1 MEGKETL
8 EPIVLKRKS
17 NLSQFN
23 VDKNVYAQRDMD
35 YESDGE
41 LITDEKFNPTMN
53 LLGSMQNLTP
63 HYDSDKNKWSF
74 YGTIEDLER
83 IAKALSLQDEK
94 TKQIIKVDESSLYN
108 RFDPFWAHQSLWKSV
123 FIEENARYLEPNTP
137 LNELY
142 IRILRG
148 REDIQQPDRNNQST
162 FDTDRSNLEL
172 ISPNMEKK
180 KKTDDAALQKK
191 AMKLFFEVIEKPER
205 LDRVLEVLNPVDL
218 GLATTQEQK
227 EALLQTEFVNNN
239 EYVPK
244 YGTSAMKQFIE
255 VCELDKVDL
264 EVYYLAVQAIRLS
277 VVRVSTSDGYSFRG
291 EVINSGSIRSDN
303 DLFRYL
309 KDPKNAPLF
318 IQIEDAIKTAKA
330 TK

>member
-1 MEGKETL
+1 MEGKEIL

-23 VDKNVYAQRDMD
+23 VDKNIYAQRDMD

-41 LITDEKFNPTMN
+41 LVADEKFNPTMN

-63 HYDSDKNKWSF
+63 HYDSDRSRWSF
-74 YGTIEDLER
+74 YGTFEDLDR

-94 TKQIIKVDESSLYN
+94 TKQIIKVDESSLFN
-108 RFDPFWAHQSLWKSV
+108 RFDPFWAHSSLWKSV

-137 LNELY
+137 MNELY
-142 IRILRG
+142 VRILRG
-148 REDIQQPDRNNQST
+148 REDIQQPGRSDQST

-191 AMKLFFEVIEKPER
+191 AMKLFFETIEKAER
-205 LDRVLEVLNPVDL
+205 LDRVLEVLNPIDL

-244 YGTSAMKQFIE
+244 YGTTAMKQFIE
-255 VCELDKVDL
+255 VCELSNVDL

-277 VVRVSTSDGYSFRG
+277 VIRVSIGDGYSFKG
-291 EVINSGSIRSDN
+291 EVINSGSIKSDN

-309 KDPKNAPLF
+309 KDPKNSALF
-318 IQIEDAIKTAKA
+318 LQIEDAVNTAKA
-330 TK
+330 IR